1 MQDFCRHTS
10 KWNLVSAPTHFLLFS
25 LWRIVSPDGFWQCCS
40 LPYLSHFL
48 LSLKFPP
55 LHAVFSSI
63 RFHLVDSAFLQCIQI
78 TLNSKSSRALSL
90 RSSSPCALLFMKA
103 GPKELYMQMLR
114 ASCIPPRLGLCASTA
129 RLGSVCCPCRLL
141 REMDVPDSEIPTLSL
156 RCLPWDEMTFK
167 AVGTHGPLAGVV
179 IQAHIISVQLK
190 VDVIPIIWGFQSTND
205 DGTMVGF
212 WLGCPN

>member
-1 MQDFCRHTS
+1 MVFGSAVPYHTYLIFYWHWSFLPCMQCLALSGFIS
-10 KWNLVSAPTHFLLFS
+10 WILPFYSVSRSH
-25 LWRIVSPDGFWQCCS
+25 WIRSPQE
-40 LPYLSHFL
+40 P
-48 LSLKFPP
+48 
-55 LHAVFSSI
+55 
-63 RFHLVDSAFLQCIQI
+63 
-78 TLNSKSSRALSL
+78 LSL